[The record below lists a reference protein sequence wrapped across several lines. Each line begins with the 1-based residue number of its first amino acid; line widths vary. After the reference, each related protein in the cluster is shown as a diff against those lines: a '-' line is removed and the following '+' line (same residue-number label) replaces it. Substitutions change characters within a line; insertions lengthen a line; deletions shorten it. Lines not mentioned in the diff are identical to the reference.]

1 MKVLSK
7 LREST
12 SANMKLK
19 VDNELLIIMMCH
31 CRFILSKKKKK
42 NSTGIKYTKF
52 RQSEAKYFLEDE
64 GFL

>member
-42 NSTGIKYTKF
+42 KTVQGSNIPNSDNQRLNTF
-52 RQSEAKYFLEDE
+52 
-64 GFL
+64 

>member
-12 SANMKLK
+12 SASMKLK

-31 CRFILSKKKKK
+31 CRFIPSKKKKK
-42 NSTGIKYTKF
+42 KKQYRDQIHQIQTIRG
-52 RQSEAKYFLEDE
+52 
-64 GFL
+64 